1 MSIARKLGGWFRFKD
16 WGAPDPDS
24 EKLHEAMHAA
34 RYSLA
39 LLTQT
44 QAYHILEA
52 AEAYCHFAG
61 HPTDTKSVLDQLRLL
76 RRAVKDHRAVAE
88 KEPT

>member
-1 MSIARKLGGWFRFKD
+1 MSIVRKLGGCFLFKD

-24 EKLHEAMHAA
+24 KKLHEAMHTA

-39 LLTQT
+39 SLTQT
-44 QAYHILEA
+44 QSYHILEA

-61 HPTDTKSVLDQLRLL
+61 HPADTKSVLDQLRLL
-76 RRAVKDHRAVAE
+76 RRAVKDDRAVAE
-88 KEPT
+88 KELA